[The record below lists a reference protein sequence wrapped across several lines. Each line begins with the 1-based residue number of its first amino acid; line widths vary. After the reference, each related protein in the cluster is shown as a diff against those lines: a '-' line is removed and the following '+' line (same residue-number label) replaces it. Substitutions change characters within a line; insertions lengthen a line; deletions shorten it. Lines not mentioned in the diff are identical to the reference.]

1 MSAAAPTAPEGS
13 SVCDHAEL
21 VDIFTADYAV
31 VRQIRADAPPLY
43 PDAIVLEGAVPTYIA
58 LPPDHI
64 LVRASIHGCLPEGY
78 EIVEPKSEW
87 FDHTQ
92 VLTKEQLGSVS
103 NTQSGTS
110 ITVAFAEEFAD
121 AYAVVRQMRADAP
134 PLYPDAIV
142 LEGAVPTYITLP
154 PDHILARASIHGCL
168 PDGYEIVEPKLEW
181 FDHTQQGS
189 STTTDIHVYEIN
201 GKPEETATLP
211 PSADDGI
218 GITARPRSLP
228 EPPTAQVHRALEAP
242 DTPPTTISATTSTK
256 CLMRRVVTLS
266 ALAVSLAAVGLAR
279 FLQAAVD
286 AQAEVPERP
295 V

>member
-21 VDIFTADYAV
+21 VDIFTEDYAV
-31 VRQIRADAPPLY
+31 VRQMRADAPPLY
-43 PDAIVLEGAVPTYIA
+43 PDAIVPDGAVPTYIT

-64 LVRASIHGCLPEGY
+64 LVRASIHGCLPDGY
-78 EIVEPKSEW
+78 EIVEPKLEW
-87 FDHTQ
+87 FGHMQ
-92 VLTKEQLGSVS
+92 VVTKEQLSSVS

-121 AYAVVRQMRADAP
+121 AYAVVRQIRADAP
-134 PLYPDAIV
+134 PLYPDVIV
-142 LEGAVPTYITLP
+142 PDGAVPTYITLP

-168 PDGYEIVEPKLEW
+168 PEGYEIVEPKWEW

-189 STTTDIHVYEIN
+189 STTEDIRVYEIN
-201 GKPEETATLP
+201 DKRDETATLP
-211 PSADDGI
+211 PSADDGVAV
-218 GITARPRSLP
+218 TPRPRSLP
-228 EPPTAQVHRALEAP
+228 EPPTAQVHRAIEAP

-266 ALAVSLAAVGLAR
+266 ALAVSLVAVGLAK
-279 FLQAAVD
+279 FLHAAVE
-286 AQAEVPERP
+286 AQMQVPERP

>member
-1 MSAAAPTAPEGS
+1 MSAAAAPEGS

-21 VDIFTADYAV
+21 VDIFTEDYAV
-31 VRQIRADAPPLY
+31 VRQMRADAPPLY
-43 PDAIVLEGAVPTYIA
+43 LDAIVPDGAVPTYIT

-64 LVRASIHGCLPEGY
+64 LVRASIHGCLPDGY
-78 EIVEPKSEW
+78 EIVEPKLEW

-92 VLTKEQLGSVS
+92 VVTTEQLGSVS

-110 ITVAFAEEFAD
+110 ITVAFAEEFTD

-142 LEGAVPTYITLP
+142 PDGAVPTYITLP

-181 FDHTQQGS
+181 FDHTRLGS
-189 STTTDIHVYEIN
+189 STTKDIRVYEIN
-201 GKPEETATLP
+201 GEPDETATLP

-218 GITARPRSLP
+218 AVTARPRSLP
-228 EPPTAQVHRALEAP
+228 EPPTAQVHRAIEAS

-256 CLMRRVVTLS
+256 CLMRRVATLS
-266 ALAVSLAAVGLAR
+266 ALAVSLAAMGLAR
-279 FLQAAVD
+279 FLQAAVE
-286 AQAEVPERP
+286 AEMKVPERP